1 MKHERISDRAQ
12 AYLRWWK
19 YTLQM
24 ELQRSVHFS
33 EVIEI
38 VSRRAGAPDLNPG
51 RSENR
56 NGPASPE

>member
-19 YTLQM
+19 YKLQV
-24 ELQRSVHFS
+24 ELQRAVHFS

-38 VSRRAGAPDLNPG
+38 VAKKAGAPDLNPG
-51 RSENR
+51 RNADPDGLGGHE
-56 NGPASPE
+56 